1 MLEIHTRTEG
11 PPIMC
16 PVELERLL
24 HDVRVVQGVP
34 FLELDDGLLN
44 LAEVVRIIEVSPDTG
59 PVPEYAAQGGIQSTP
74 FHFGMAGDGHS
85 GTREACPVCRI
96 VDGVEAQQVPET
108 ADRGLVHDHTGSTC
122 LACAAESPF
131 ARDA

>member
-1 MLEIHTRTEG
+1 MLEIHTRGEG

-44 LAEVVRIIEVSPDTG
+44 LTEVVRIIEVTPDTG
-59 PVPEYAAQGGIQSTP
+59 SIPEYAAQGGIQGCEHGYLKSTC
-74 FHFGMAGDGHS
+74 S
-85 GTREACPVCRI
+85 ACKAI
-96 VDGVEAQQVPET
+96 ADVEAQQ
-108 ADRGLVHDHTGSTC
+108 A
-122 LACAAESPF
+122 
-131 ARDA
+131 